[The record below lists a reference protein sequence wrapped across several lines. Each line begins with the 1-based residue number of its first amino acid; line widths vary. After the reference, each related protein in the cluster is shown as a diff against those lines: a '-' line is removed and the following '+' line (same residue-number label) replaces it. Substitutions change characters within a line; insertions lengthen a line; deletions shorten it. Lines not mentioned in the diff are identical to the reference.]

1 MRVVIHSLASGL
13 HAEAAV
19 QTARESFIRDIV
31 SAMRE
36 ADPSVRMVV
45 AGELRGGVVCPCCGA
60 DTPAA
65 RFRTPLTGP
74 DATLNLIYV
83 RTGGTEGAFKAAFTG
98 PDGSLCLPDQPIRLL
113 TSGKSNSLAASME
126 ILSFLRLHG
135 HEGEILHGSV
145 SYIVS
150 RMLELAYGLVPG
162 GSGRSGFAPDSAKK
176 VPDGSKKG
184 VDAPMPVTGRRPFDA
199 AAWKTRL
206 AGKRL
211 GVVGKPSD
219 WLISSDVDPAVARE
233 TLGLELLDIPME
245 ELVAEIRRGGYEQP
259 DGIRWPSMRWP
270 VEPAMKGSP
279 SSPVESLS
287 SPARPGISGS
297 PITRPF
303 NPRFGRELTPEAFG
317 GAMDI
322 YGALC
327 RLVAR
332 YRLDGLT
339 LRCFDLLTEVGN
351 TGCMALAILN
361 AQGIPASCEG
371 DVPALI
377 SMLVA
382 HELCGCCGFQANPAR
397 IDPQSGEMLLAHC
410 TVPLDMI
417 RGGEYDTHFESGIG
431 VAVRGELPEGPVTVF
446 KLAPDLRQ
454 CFAVDAELVRNQA
467 ERDLCRTQVV
477 LRAPGTARYF
487 LTDSIGNHHIIVPG
501 HHASFL

>member
-83 RTGGTEGAFKAAFTG
+83 RTGGTEGAFKAAFTA

-150 RMLELAYGLVPG
+150 RMLELAAGVSSEKAADTEG
-162 GSGRSGFAPDSAKK
+162 VGFGRH
-176 VPDGSKKG
+176 
-184 VDAPMPVTGRRPFDA
+184 PFDA
-199 AAWKTRL
+199 ASWKPRL

-245 ELVAEIRRGGYEQP
+245 ELVAEIRQGGYEFLE
-259 DGIRWPSMRWP
+259 GIRWP
-270 VEPAMKGSP
+270 GT
-279 SSPVESLS
+279 
-287 SPARPGISGS
+287 G
-297 PITRPF
+297 PIAETF
-303 NPRFGRELTPEAFG
+303 KPRFGRELTPEAFG

-361 AQGIPASCEG
+361 AQGIPSSCEG

-446 KLAPDLRQ
+446 KIAPDLRQ
-454 CFAVDAELVRNQA
+454 CFAMDAELVRNQA

-501 HHASFL
+501 HHASSL